1 KAYVALKPLHTF
13 KFNIMLCG
21 TNIKFLILRED
32 FFGNGAFLTY
42 SRQLHTPTNILLLSL
57 AVSDVLVG
65 LLLLPG
71 EIFLGIACWAF
82 GNLLC
87 SLFNYVS
94 FIITS
99 ASVGNMVLISVD
111 RYVAICYPL
120 HYSTRITVTRVKRS
134 VCLCWLCCV
143 LYSSVLLKDE
153 LIQPGRHNSCYG
165 ECVFVINFIAGTVD
179 LLLTFIVPIS
189 VIVVLYIR
197 VFAVAVSQARA
208 MRSQLSVNL
217 TTKKSELKAGRTL
230 GVLIVVFLMCFCQY
244 YCVSLAGEDSLSES
258 STSIVRYLFYFNSC
272 LNPLIYALF
281 YPWFRKAIKHIVML
295 QIFHSG
301 SHEDNIL

>member
-1 KAYVALKPLHTF
+1 MVL
-13 KFNIMLCG
+13 
-21 TNIKFLILRED
+21 
-32 FFGNGAFLTY
+32 FLTY

-57 AVSDVLVG
+57 AVSDFLVG

-71 EIFLGIACWAF
+71 EIVLGIACWAF

-143 LYSSVLLKDE
+143 LYSSPFK
-153 LIQPGRHNSCYG
+153 R
-165 ECVFVINFIAGTVD
+165 
-179 LLLTFIVPIS
+179 
-189 VIVVLYIR
+189 
-197 VFAVAVSQARA
+197 
-208 MRSQLSVNL
+208 
-217 TTKKSELKAGRTL
+217 
-230 GVLIVVFLMCFCQY
+230 
-244 YCVSLAGEDSLSES
+244 
-258 STSIVRYLFYFNSC
+258 
-272 LNPLIYALF
+272 
-281 YPWFRKAIKHIVML
+281 
-295 QIFHSG
+295 
-301 SHEDNIL
+301 